1 MANRGELL
9 INAVTTNKP
18 KMLTGLTQN
27 GTVTRWRSFVLS
39 THSRNGHRRIGSAYP
54 IRAIKRNVV
63 SPYLSCKG
71 RRAARRSDRDAGR
84 RWRRTQTPSC
94 NGMDRG

>member
-27 GTVTRWRSFVLS
+27 GTVTRWWSFVLS
-39 THSRNGHRRIGSAYP
+39 THSQNGHRRIGSAYP
-54 IRAIKRNVV
+54 IQAIERNVV
-63 SPYLSCKG
+63 SPYLSQRGK
-71 RRAARRSDRDAGR
+71 RAAR
-84 RWRRTQTPSC
+84 
-94 NGMDRG
+94 